1 MTDRDLD
8 RLWESRAADLR
19 PERVNQIANRLASD
33 LTPVRPLP
41 PAGLLTTA
49 FALISAALVLLGGLA
64 LGDRALLKMDLT
76 TAVFTFAALAASV
89 CLLGFALSGEMAPGS
104 RRLAPPWMLA
114 LAVLFG
120 IAVLFAALFPYH
132 EERSFWLHAWQCLR
146 VGIAAGALGAA
157 LFWLILR
164 HGAVL
169 HRRTSGT
176 LAGMLGGLTGSAILE
191 VHCPNFNSAHV
202 LVGHWGAAAVCASL
216 GWLAGAIADKRA
228 STS

>member
-8 RLWESRAADLR
+8 RLWESRKVELGPGRA
-19 PERVNQIANRLASD
+19 NQIANGLAGN

-64 LGDRALLKMDLT
+64 LGDSALLRMDLT

-114 LAVLFG
+114 LGILLGTALLFT
-120 IAVLFAALFPYH
+120 ALFPFQ
-132 EERSFWLHAWQCLR
+132 EERSFWLHAWRCLR
-146 VGIAAGALGAA
+146 VGLAAGALGAA

-164 HGAVL
+164 HGAML
-169 HRRTSGT
+169 HRRTSGA
-176 LAGMLGGLTGSAILE
+176 LSGLLGGLTGAAILE
-191 VHCPNFNSAHV
+191 VHCPNFDNAHI
-202 LVGHWGAAAVCASL
+202 LVGHWGAAAVGAGL
-216 GWLAGAIADKRA
+216 GWLAGVIADKRA
-228 STS
+228 